1 MIIDYFAMATT
12 LPSVLPTGLPRLA
25 SLAMQGVPWGPSLMA
40 SVGLIPDIRNP
51 SQLVPM
57 SEESAKDFY
66 ERLLG
71 ICSLFNRMASEGYH
85 FLESGKP
92 TPLLD
97 DFFRFYSPN
106 PEFVDT
112 MRNVA
117 LEHLGA
123 STTTQQAP
131 STVKPS
137 PVQYQP
143 TPGEELR
150 HQVLELTADFGQ
162 LSSRHIGNEAVREQM
177 QLLNKIDELLAQW
190 SNNTDPS
197 VTAPLEML
205 KSLRRSVEIWGERIT
220 PKQTL
225 SLPNSYNGIPVV
237 QEDLIR
243 QEYTGSWLPERTAAR
258 YDPSRNVILVDPEG
272 IKQSWQRLQSGD
284 FPAGTATPLARLKT
298 LQDYA
303 NWCIELE
310 YQRSLAGPRPP
321 NIPARDWNNALIRRA
336 DESFLQPYIEN
347 AENVIPKDFPTP
359 DRAKIESGQKTSIVT
374 TDKLG
379 DFGDVITFGGT
390 RRFIITGTEV
400 LTHDKLTDPNFIQT
414 LLKSEG
420 ASTLNRD
427 LYTPGNWV
435 TYIKPL
441 DPVRESSEVQE
452 TTSLPDFIYR
462 LPEEAIRAIENAVDV
477 EQGEARIKDLLSARD
492 EISVIFELAKAGTNP
507 ELRLP
512 EGALK
517 WLQDLLMRL
526 QYKIDSNYG
535 RTDLVEARSDLIS
548 YIPSTG
554 FQDRVEQSLAQSDAT
569 IEVCMD
575 WTSKESLETRKM
587 VREADKAYIPIDIS
601 YGLGATD
608 KIIDRIV
615 DTLNQTNAT
624 RLNITGNDMS
634 SFFQTFKDPTT
645 GKETQAFKY
654 RQGQL
659 DQFMYEVLSRVIN
672 HPGLKTRIESV
683 VTSGQTGIGEAAAKA
698 ASMLGIPV
706 TIVVPK
712 DWSLRTFDNK
722 IFTSEEAFRARF
734 EGKELPPASK
744 PTIQATEAIN
754 SELLRQALDSNV
766 ISISM
771 SDIERVLGEERPVV
785 TEREDDWTVR
795 RSGVI
800 TEGRP
805 LTQASEP
812 ALGTIPGLIAKQ
824 GQTVDS
830 SFAGNILDLIPRGLK
845 TSIIGMEP
853 LAPTGR
859 IVTFPGRS
867 GKYLVVGSR
876 QITEKE
882 LNDPLLLQSL
892 SLTEGWTTEQLLQQN
907 LVGKIITYF
916 KRID

>member
-1 MIIDYFAMATT
+1 MIIDYFAMAST

-25 SLAMQGVPWGPSLMA
+25 SLAMQGVPWEPDLMA
-40 SVGLIPDIRNP
+40 SVGFIPDIRNP

-71 ICSLFNRMASEGYH
+71 ICSLFNQMASEGYH

-131 STVKPS
+131 TTVKPS

-190 SNNTDPS
+190 SNNIDPS

-220 PKQTL
+220 PKQTI

-258 YDPSRNVILVDPEG
+258 YDPARNVILVDPEG

-284 FPAGTATPLARLKT
+284 YPTGTATPLARLKT

-303 NWCIELE
+303 NWCVELE

-321 NIPARDWNNALIRRA
+321 NIPARDWNNALIKRA
-336 DESFLQPYIEN
+336 DESFLRPYIEN

-359 DRAKIESGQKTSIVT
+359 DRAKIESGQKTAIVT

-400 LTHDKLTDPNFIQT
+400 LTHDKLTDPSFIQA

-452 TTSLPDFIYR
+452 TTSLPPFIYK
-462 LPEEAIRAIENAVDV
+462 LPEEAIRAVERAIEV
-477 EQGEARIKDLLSARD
+477 EQGQANRSQLLSARD
-492 EISVIFELAKAGTNP
+492 EISVVFEVAKTAGD
-507 ELRLP
+507 LP
-512 EGALK
+512 EGTLE

-526 QYKIDSNYG
+526 QYKIDSSYG

-722 IFTSEEAFRARF
+722 IFTSEEAFKARF
-734 EGKELPPASK
+734 EGNELPPASR

-754 SELLRQALDSNV
+754 AELLRQALDSNV
-766 ISISM
+766 ISLKM
-771 SDIERVLGEERPVV
+771 SDIEQVLGEARPVV
-785 TEREDDWTVR
+785 AEREDDWSVR
-795 RSGVI
+795 RGGVI
-800 TEGRP
+800 TEGRE
-805 LTQASEP
+805 LTKATEP
-812 ALGTIPGLIAKQ
+812 ELGAIPSLIAKQ
-824 GQTVDS
+824 GQTRDPTFS
-830 SFAGNILDLIPRGLK
+830 GNILDLIPRGLK
-845 TSIIGMEP
+845 TSFIGNVP

-859 IVTFPGRS
+859 IITFPGRS
-867 GKYLVVGSR
+867 GKYLVTGSR
-876 QITEKE
+876 QITEKD
-882 LNDPLLLQSL
+882 LSDPLLLQSL
-892 SLTEGWTTEQLLQQN
+892 SLTEGWTTEQLLQRD
-907 LVGKIITYF
+907 LVGKTITYF